1 MDPQTS
7 QKESIARA
15 TLSHL
20 LNDRQVAELLGV
32 SLATVRRWRLLNRG
46 PRFLKLGASCKY
58 RASDVA
64 NWLESRPSG
73 GAIAEE

>member
-7 QKESIARA
+7 KAESRA
-15 TLSHL
+15 IHL
-20 LNDRQVAELLGV
+20 VNDRQVAELLGV

-58 RASDVA
+58 KFSDVA
-64 NWLESRPSG
+64 SWLESRPSG
-73 GAIAEE
+73 GERLAAR